1 MSRLFDIHITHRTI
15 GAQMRAQVM
24 LPNPRIPVTWSRE
37 STWQQLCSKSVV
49 INSKYNILSLRL
61 ACLIATEVIYGCNQV
76 SGLGFPLGGLAKLP
90 AQRVIHN
97 NGIVVNAVKKRWGD
111 GSNSSLE
118 WENNN
123 LPRDLAA
130 VCAQLD
136 CPEKE
141 ADASSASEYG
151 FPDLALI
158 ADSLILYI
166 LNQLFCTD
174 FGTPKNPRITSLD
187 NSAFATTFFV
197 ITLFFSSMLNAG
209 IRAISCMIYKS
220 QQIHAFLVY
229 KTYSRGCIPL
239 PV

>member
-1 MSRLFDIHITHRTI
+1 
-15 GAQMRAQVM
+15 
-24 LPNPRIPVTWSRE
+24 RE
-37 STWQQLCSKSVV
+37 
-49 INSKYNILSLRL
+49 
-61 ACLIATEVIYGCNQV
+61 G
-76 SGLGFPLGGLAKLP
+76 
-90 AQRVIHN
+90 
-97 NGIVVNAVKKRWGD
+97 GD
-111 GSNSSLE
+111 GSNRSLE

-123 LPRDLAA
+123 LPRELAAVCAQLDCPEKEADASSASEYGGPSISPPLVTRRSLEWENNNLPRELAAMCAQLDCPDKEMGGGDGSNRSLEWENNNLPRELAA